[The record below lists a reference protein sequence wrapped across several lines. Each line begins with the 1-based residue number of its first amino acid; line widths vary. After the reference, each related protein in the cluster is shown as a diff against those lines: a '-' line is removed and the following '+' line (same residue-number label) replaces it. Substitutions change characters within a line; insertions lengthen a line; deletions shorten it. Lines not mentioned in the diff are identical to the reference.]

1 MVKTN
6 VSKIIRIRWKV
17 TIVEGRK
24 REQLICTPDINETSE
39 LFHTTIPKRRKDK
52 RIFLLDF
59 FPSIHAI
66 SFFFYLFPWFRG
78 KGTKLLELLI
88 DYFHR
93 VCIYSR
99 IKKKKERKKNVRA
112 RDYHSMQKIGGRQK
126 VGASSWFLAVGQGSI
141 AIPHSGLPGDLET
154 RWKGEEKRRK
164 RSAPSVTL
172 VSISR
177 NRVYRKET
185 SPGRV

>member
-1 MVKTN
+1 MRRANFSIQQFQRGEK
-6 VSKIIRIRWKV
+6 
-17 TIVEGRK
+17 
-24 REQLICTPDINETSE
+24 INES
-39 LFHTTIPKRRKDK
+39 FCSISFYDNKSRVPR
-52 RIFLLDF
+52 
-59 FPSIHAI
+59 PASIHAI